1 MVRWVG
7 IWVRIGLGF
16 VGPIVEKGCGGSYHK
31 EGLAYVRGSHGL
43 VLYKDLIHL
52 VKLLG

>member
-1 MVRWVG
+1 M
-7 IWVRIGLGF
+7 RIGLCF
-16 VGPIVEKGCGGSYHK
+16 VGPLGLWRRDGGGGYHK